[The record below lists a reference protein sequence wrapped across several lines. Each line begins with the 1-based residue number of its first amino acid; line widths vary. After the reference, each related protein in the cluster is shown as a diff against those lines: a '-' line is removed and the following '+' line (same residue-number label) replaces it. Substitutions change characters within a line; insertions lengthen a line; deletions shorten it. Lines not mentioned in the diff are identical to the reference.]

1 MQISTALLA
10 AALTMFGTP
19 NMSAAADGSTTIIPN
34 CSVFAIHDSDVP
46 ADLPAQQG
54 GVLRTINVKIG
65 DQVKKG
71 DVLATVDD
79 QQEKLSVEVSLQ
91 RLVMAQEE
99 AKNDVNERYARA
111 AAGVYDYKCKMV
123 EEAVQKVPDAYSYSE
138 VMTYR
143 LQARQYALQTEQAI
157 HERHLASLAV
167 RVREAE
173 YELAKHELERRQI
186 KAPVDG
192 VIEDVYPVDG
202 DWVRAGDPIVRLI
215 KMDRLNIKGTFNYG
229 QLTPGDVRGKD
240 VIVRVPLARN
250 QVGEFTGKV
259 DSTGAD
265 FGSGEIKIIAEVQN
279 RTDPQ
284 TGEWLLMPG
293 MRGEMEILNVG
304 RH

>member
-1 MQISTALLA
+1 MQISTALL

-19 NMSAAADGSTTIIPN
+19 NMSAATDASTTIIPD
-34 CSVFAIHDSDVP
+34 CVVVAIHDSDVP

-65 DQVKKG
+65 DHVTEG

-79 QQEKLSVEVSLQ
+79 QQEKLSLEVSRQ
-91 RLVMAQEE
+91 RLVMAEKE
-99 AKNDVNERYARA
+99 ADNDVNERYARA
-111 AAGVYDYKCKMV
+111 AAGVYQYRYKMV
-123 EEAVQKVPDAYSYSE
+123 EEAVQKVPDAYSQSE
-138 VMTYR
+138 VMTYL
-143 LQARQYALQTEQAI
+143 LQANQYALQTEQAV
-157 HERHLASLAV
+157 HERNLAQLAV

-173 YELAKHELERRQI
+173 FELAKHELERRQI
-186 KAPVDG
+186 RAPVDG

-215 KMDRLNIKGTFNYG
+215 KMDRLNIKGTFAYG
-229 QLTPGDVRGKD
+229 QLTPGDVRGKN
-240 VIVRVPLARN
+240 VIVRVPLARG

-284 TGEWLLMPG
+284 TKDWLLMPG
-293 MRGEMEILNVG
+293 MRGEMQILDVG
-304 RH
+304 KR